1 MDLDAKLS
9 FAFVMNNMM
18 MLITSDPRTTK
29 LGEALYKSL

>member
-9 FAFVMNNMM
+9 FAFVMNKTVIA
-18 MLITSDPRTTK
+18 ITDDPRTTK